1 MTARA
6 STSHQIKVG
15 LFTASGLV
23 IALFSIL
30 TVGGDGI
37 MASKAIFHSTFE
49 HVQGLNEGST
59 VSLSGIRVG
68 NVKKFVF
75 LPGENK
81 LDVQMTIDKQY
92 LSRITEGSTIEVRT
106 QGALGD
112 KFLFITPGPLDGKQ
126 LPEGS
131 VIPVQEASDFLAM
144 LTGKGGETTKIFDVI
159 SEVHKMAKTINS
171 EDRLGKMMRNFSEA
185 SESLK
190 DTSKDTKELVA
201 VLRSEKTTEKLSNTV
216 NKMDRIMAKID
227 RGEGTLGALI
237 NDPGLHE
244 SLKALIGGQDR
255 KKSIKTL
262 LRSSIIEHKK

>member
-1 MTARA
+1 MTAKA

-15 LFTASGLV
+15 LFTASGIV

-37 MASKAIFHSTFE
+37 MSSKAIYHAHFE

-75 LPGENK
+75 LPDQNK
-81 LDVQMTIDKQY
+81 LDVWMTIDKQF
-92 LSRITEGSTIEVRT
+92 LPRLTEGSTIEVRT

-112 KFLFITPGPLDGKQ
+112 KFIFITPGPLGGKSIA
-126 LPEGS
+126 EGS

-144 LTGKGGETTKIFDVI
+144 LTSKGGESTKIFDVI
-159 SEVHKMAKTINS
+159 SEVHKMAKAINS
-171 EDRLGKMMRNFSEA
+171 EDRLARMMKNFSEA
-185 SESLK
+185 SQSMKETSQ
-190 DTSKDTKELVA
+190 DTRELVS
-201 VLRSEKTTEKLSNTV
+201 VLRSEKTTQKLSDTV

-237 NDPGLHE
+237 NDPSLHE
-244 SLKALIGGQDR
+244 SLKALVGGQDR

-262 LRSSIIEHKK
+262 LRSSIIEEKK